1 VNACLFKGAFI
12 ALCSCVG
19 QCVCVYG
26 RHKVEEMLAWCQA
39 NPEHEFKNYAYLFLF
54 TYSFLLRLP
63 SEALLVVKGGSGR
76 VPVSM
81 SVLRYEAD
89 QLVLTLQRRKN
100 KPEGSRLIRRC
111 SCRQSPATCVYCRL
125 KLRVESTK
133 DGEPVFPGLT
143 PAGWN
148 GIMCTIS
155 FKMLF
160 RCRCSNGTESVA

>member
-1 VNACLFKGAFI
+1 MNACLFKGAFI

-19 QCVCVYG
+19 RCVCVYG

-39 NPEHEFKNYAYLFLF
+39 NPEQELKNYAYLFLF

-63 SEALLVVKGGSGR
+63 SEALPVVAGGSGR
-76 VPVSM
+76 VPESM

-100 KPEGSRLIRRC
+100 KPEGSRLIRKC
-111 SCRQSPATCVYCRL
+111 SCRQSPATCAYCRL
-125 KLRVESTK
+125 KPRVESTK

-143 PAGWN
+143 TAGRN
-148 GIMCTIS
+148 SIMCTIT
-155 FKMLF
+155 FRMLL
-160 RCRCSNGTESVA
+160 RWRCSDGTESVA